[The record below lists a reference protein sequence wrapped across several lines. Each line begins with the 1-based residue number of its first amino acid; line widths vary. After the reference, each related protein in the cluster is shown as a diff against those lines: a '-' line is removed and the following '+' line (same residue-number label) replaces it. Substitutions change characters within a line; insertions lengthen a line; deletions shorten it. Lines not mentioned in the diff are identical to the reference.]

1 MNNVM
6 NKVTDSALFFGG
18 STVSDSYKKH
28 LASMWASLE
37 RRFEVAR
44 ASHNT
49 ELLVMLELERSAIA
63 PNQVETPAAS
73 LWQGLRNLL
82 FSKAEIKVKQVCDRA
97 GNQWWYGY
105 NPITGQSVYA
115 DTDTEM
121 RLWIKE
127 QAL

>member
-1 MNNVM
+1 
-6 NKVTDSALFFGG
+6 
-18 STVSDSYKKH
+18 
-28 LASMWASLE
+28 
-37 RRFEVAR
+37 
-44 ASHNT
+44 
-49 ELLVMLELERSAIA
+49 MLELERSAIA

-82 FSKAEIKVKQVCDRA
+82 FSKAEIRVKQICDRA